1 MYATDVGIF
10 DELVLEFVVQRT
22 EVVLA
27 IELTL
32 VAGTLRILVTSV
44 LKFTVKSVDPAMGLD
59 TPP

>member
-44 LKFTVKSVDPAMGLD
+44 LKFTVKSVDPAMGLV